1 MAEKTEKPTSKK
13 LKDESKKGNSFKY
26 KELLST
32 TGYITGI
39 AYLLYVA
46 DWSAFS
52 HFYQTVL
59 RNVNHL
65 SLPVYIRMLS
75 EIFFQ
80 MILPLII
87 LCGVSVSFVSLMQTR
102 FAVATEA
109 IKFDLKKIDPIA
121 GFKRIFTKKSLKN
134 LVKALISVIIY
145 LSSGYAF
152 VCLYTGDLFL
162 VITAPFFGV
171 SDSFLY
177 FTGRYIF
184 IFILLLLPLLVIDY
198 IVEYFFFFND
208 MKMEKHEVKQ
218 EYKNSEGNQEI
229 KSARKQQH
237 RELLNAETKA
247 LIKNSDVVVVNP
259 THIAVAVYLDPEN
272 GVMPLITVKEKGAY
286 ALAVRRYAE
295 KHKVPVVRDIRLART
310 LFRKYH
316 VFDTIIDDDLDKF
329 LDLLLWLNEAEQ
341 AAYAGGDPQQ
351 RATAG

>member
-13 LKDESKKGNSFKY
+13 LQDESKKGNSFKY

-75 EIFFQ
+75 DIFFQ
-80 MILPLII
+80 MVLPLII
-87 LCGVSVSFVSLMQTR
+87 LCSMSVSFVSLMQTR

-145 LSSGYAF
+145 LSSDYAF
-152 VCLYTGDLFL
+152 VCLYTGDLFQ
-162 VITAPFFGV
+162 VITAPFSGV

-177 FTGRYIF
+177 FAGRYIF

-286 ALAVRRYAE
+286 APAVRRYAE

-351 RATAG
+351 RAPAG

>member
-52 HFYQTVL
+52 YFYQTVL

-80 MILPLII
+80 MVLPLII

-134 LVKALISVIIY
+134 LVKALISVTIY

-162 VITAPFFGV
+162 VITAPFSGV

-351 RATAG
+351 RAPAE

>member
-13 LKDESKKGNSFKY
+13 LQDESKKGNSFKY

-32 TGYITGI
+32 TGYATGI
-39 AYLLYVA
+39 AYLLYIA

-52 HFYQTVL
+52 RFYQTVL

-65 SLPVYIRMLS
+65 SLPVYIQMLS
-75 EIFFQ
+75 DIFFQ
-80 MILPLII
+80 MVLPLIM

-134 LVKALISVIIY
+134 LVKALFSVIIY

-152 VCLYTGDLFL
+152 VCLYTGDLFQ
-162 VITAPFFGV
+162 VITAPFSGV

-218 EYKNSEGNQEI
+218 EYKNNEGNQEI

-259 THIAVAVYLDPEN
+259 THIAVAIYLDPEN
-272 GVMPLITVKEKGAY
+272 GVMPLITVKGKGEY

-295 KHKVPVVRDIRLART
+295 KHKVPVARDIRLART

-316 VFDTIIDDDLDKF
+316 VFDTIIDNDLDKF

-341 AAYAGGDPQQ
+341 AAFADSELH
-351 RATAG
+351 

>member
-13 LKDESKKGNSFKY
+13 LKDESKKGNTFKY

-32 TGYITGI
+32 TGYVTGI

-52 HFYQTVL
+52 RFYQTVL

-65 SLPVYIRMLS
+65 SLSVYIQMLS

-80 MILPLII
+80 MVLPLIM
-87 LCGVSVSFVSLMQTR
+87 LCGLSVSFVSLMQTR

-109 IKFDLKKIDPIA
+109 IKLDLKKIDPIA

-134 LVKALISVIIY
+134 LVKALISLIVY
-145 LSSGYAF
+145 LSAGYTF
-152 VCLYTGDLFL
+152 ISLYTGDIYQL
-162 VITAPFFGV
+162 ITAPFSEV
-171 SDSFLY
+171 SESFLY

-184 IFILLLLPLLVIDY
+184 IFILLLMPLLVIDY

-259 THIAVAVYLDPEN
+259 THIAVAIYLDPEN
-272 GVMPLITVKEKGAY
+272 GVMPLITVKEKGEY

-295 KHKVPVVRDIRLART
+295 KHKVPVTRDIRLARA
-310 LFRKYH
+310 LYRKYH

-341 AAYAGGDPQQ
+341 AGLDNSEQPQN
-351 RATAG
+351 

>member
-52 HFYQTVL
+52 YFYQTVL

-80 MILPLII
+80 MVLPLII

-134 LVKALISVIIY
+134 LVKALISAIIY

-162 VITAPFFGV
+162 VITAPFSGV

-177 FTGRYIF
+177 FSGRYIF

-341 AAYAGGDPQQ
+341 AAYADGDPQQ

>member
-13 LKDESKKGNSFKY
+13 LKDESKKGNTFKY

-32 TGYITGI
+32 TGYVTGI

-52 HFYQTVL
+52 RFYQTVL

-65 SLPVYIRMLS
+65 SLSVYIQMLPD
-75 EIFFQ
+75 IFFQ
-80 MILPLII
+80 MVLPLII
-87 LCGVSVSFVSLMQTR
+87 LCGLSVSFVSLMQTR

-134 LVKALISVIIY
+134 LVKALISLIVY
-145 LSSGYAF
+145 LSAGYTF
-152 VCLYTGDLFL
+152 ICLYTGDIYQL
-162 VITAPFFGV
+162 ITAPF
-171 SDSFLY
+171 SEASESFLY

-184 IFILLLLPLLVIDY
+184 IFILLLMPLLVIDY

-259 THIAVAVYLDPEN
+259 THIAVAIYLDPEN
-272 GVMPLITVKEKGAY
+272 GVMPLITVKEKGMY

-295 KHKVPVVRDIRLART
+295 KHRVPVVRDIRLART

-329 LDLLLWLNEAEQ
+329 LDLLLWLNDAEQ
-341 AAYAGGDPQQ
+341 AAFADSEPH
-351 RATAG
+351 

>member
-13 LKDESKKGNSFKY
+13 LKDEAKKGNTFKY

-32 TGYITGI
+32 TGYVTGI

-52 HFYQTVL
+52 RFYQTVL

-65 SLPVYIRMLS
+65 SLSVYIQMLS

-80 MILPLII
+80 MVLPLII

-134 LVKALISVIIY
+134 LVKALISLVVY
-145 LSSGYAF
+145 LSAGYTF
-152 VCLYTGDLFL
+152 ISLYTGDIYQL
-162 VITAPFFGV
+162 ITAPFSEV
-171 SDSFLY
+171 SESFLY

-184 IFILLLLPLLVIDY
+184 IFILLLMPLLVIDY

-259 THIAVAVYLDPEN
+259 THIAVAIYLDPEN
-272 GVMPLITVKEKGAY
+272 GIMPLITVKEKGKY
-286 ALAVRRYAE
+286 ALAVRLYAE
-295 KHKVPVVRDIRLART
+295 KNQVPVVRDIRLART

-341 AAYAGGDPQQ
+341 AGFDSSEQPQD
-351 RATAG
+351 

>member
-13 LKDESKKGNSFKY
+13 LQDESKKGNSFKY

-32 TGYITGI
+32 TGYMTGI
-39 AYLLYVA
+39 VYLLYVA

-75 EIFFQ
+75 DIFFQ
-80 MILPLII
+80 MVLPLII

-102 FAVATEA
+102 FAIATEA
-109 IKFDLKKIDPIA
+109 IKFNLNKIDPIA

-152 VCLYTGDLFL
+152 VCLYTGDLFQ
-162 VITAPFFGV
+162 VITAPFSGV

-218 EYKNSEGNQEI
+218 EYKNNEGNQEI

-272 GVMPLITVKEKGAY
+272 GVMPLITVKEKGEY

-295 KHKVPVVRDIRLART
+295 KHKVPVARDIRLART

-329 LDLLLWLNEAEQ
+329 LDLLLWLNDAEQ
-341 AAYAGGDPQQ
+341 AAFADSELH
-351 RATAG
+351 

>member
-52 HFYQTVL
+52 YFYQTVL

-80 MILPLII
+80 MVLPLII

-162 VITAPFFGV
+162 VITAPFSGV

-341 AAYAGGDPQQ
+341 AAYAGGDPQ
-351 RATAG
+351 

>member
-13 LKDESKKGNSFKY
+13 LQDESKKGNSFKY

-32 TGYITGI
+32 TGYMTGI
-39 AYLLYVA
+39 VYLLYVA

-75 EIFFQ
+75 DIFFQ
-80 MILPLII
+80 MVLPLII

-102 FAVATEA
+102 FAIATEA
-109 IKFDLKKIDPIA
+109 IKFNLNKIDPIA

-145 LSSGYAF
+145 LSSGYTF
-152 VCLYTGDLFL
+152 VCLYTGDLFQ
-162 VITAPFFGV
+162 VITAPFSGV

-218 EYKNSEGNQEI
+218 EYKNNEGNQEI

-237 RELLNAETKA
+237 RELLNAETKS

-272 GVMPLITVKEKGAY
+272 GVMPLITVKEKGEY

-295 KHKVPVVRDIRLART
+295 KHKVPVARDIRLART

-329 LDLLLWLNEAEQ
+329 LDLLLWLNDAEQ
-341 AAYAGGDPQQ
+341 AAFADSELH
-351 RATAG
+351 

>member
-13 LKDESKKGNSFKY
+13 LQDESKKGNSFKY

-32 TGYITGI
+32 TGYMTGI

-75 EIFFQ
+75 DIFFQ
-80 MILPLII
+80 MVLPLII
-87 LCGVSVSFVSLMQTR
+87 LCSMSVSFVSLMQTR

-152 VCLYTGDLFL
+152 ICLYTGDLFQ
-162 VITAPFFGV
+162 VITTPFSGV
-171 SDSFLY
+171 GDSFLY

-184 IFILLLLPLLVIDY
+184 ISILLLLPLLVIDY
-198 IVEYFFFFND
+198 IVEYFFFIND

-272 GVMPLITVKEKGAY
+272 GVMPLITVKEKGEY

-295 KHKVPVVRDIRLART
+295 KHKVPVAVDVRLART

-316 VFDTIIDDDLDKF
+316 IFDTIVDDDLDKF
-329 LDLLLWLNEAEQ
+329 LDLLLWLNDAER
-341 AAYAGGDPQQ
+341 AAFADSEPD
-351 RATAG
+351 

>member
-52 HFYQTVL
+52 YFYQTVL

-80 MILPLII
+80 MVLPLII

-162 VITAPFFGV
+162 VITAPFSGV

-341 AAYAGGDPQQ
+341 AAYADGDPQ
-351 RATAG
+351 

>member
-13 LKDESKKGNSFKY
+13 LQDESKKGNSFKY

-32 TGYITGI
+32 TGYMTGI

-75 EIFFQ
+75 DIFFQ
-80 MILPLII
+80 MVLPLII
-87 LCGVSVSFVSLMQTR
+87 LCSMSVSFVSLMQTR

-152 VCLYTGDLFL
+152 VCLYTGDLFQ
-162 VITAPFFGV
+162 VIATPFSGV

-198 IVEYFFFFND
+198 IVEYFFFIND

-272 GVMPLITVKEKGAY
+272 GVMPLITVKEKGEY

-295 KHKVPVVRDIRLART
+295 KHKVPVAVDVRLART

-316 VFDTIIDDDLDKF
+316 IFDTIVDDDLDKF
-329 LDLLLWLNEAEQ
+329 LDLLLWLNDAER
-341 AAYAGGDPQQ
+341 AAFADSEPD
-351 RATAG
+351 

>member
-13 LKDESKKGNSFKY
+13 LQDESKKGNSFKY

-75 EIFFQ
+75 DIFFQ
-80 MILPLII
+80 MVLPLII
-87 LCGVSVSFVSLMQTR
+87 LCSMSVSFVSLMQTR

-152 VCLYTGDLFL
+152 VCLYTGDLFQ
-162 VITAPFFGV
+162 VITAPFSGV

-218 EYKNSEGNQEI
+218 EYKNNEGNQEI

-286 ALAVRRYAE
+286 APAVRRYAE

-351 RATAG
+351 SAPAG

>member
-52 HFYQTVL
+52 YFYQTVL

-80 MILPLII
+80 MVLPLII

-134 LVKALISVIIY
+134 LVKALISAIIY
-145 LSSGYAF
+145 LSSSYAF
-152 VCLYTGDLFL
+152 VCLYTGDLFQ
-162 VITAPFFGV
+162 VITAPFSGV

-341 AAYAGGDPQQ
+341 AAYADGDPQ
-351 RATAG
+351 

>member
-52 HFYQTVL
+52 YFYQTVL

-80 MILPLII
+80 MVLPLII

-162 VITAPFFGV
+162 VITAPFSGV

-351 RATAG
+351 RAPAE

>member
-13 LKDESKKGNSFKY
+13 LQDESKKGNSFKY

-32 TGYITGI
+32 TGYMTGI

-52 HFYQTVL
+52 YFYQTVL

-80 MILPLII
+80 MVLPLII

-152 VCLYTGDLFL
+152 VCLYTGDLFQ
-162 VITAPFFGV
+162 VITAPFSGV

-341 AAYAGGDPQQ
+341 AAYADGDPQ
-351 RATAG
+351 

>member
-1 MAEKTEKPTSKK
+1 M
-13 LKDESKKGNSFKY
+13 
-26 KELLST
+26 
-32 TGYITGI
+32 
-39 AYLLYVA
+39 V
-46 DWSAFS
+46 
-52 HFYQTVL
+52 
-59 RNVNHL
+59 
-65 SLPVYIRMLS
+65 
-75 EIFFQ
+75 
-80 MILPLII
+80 LPLII

-134 LVKALISVIIY
+134 LVKALISAIIY
-145 LSSGYAF
+145 LSSSYAF
-152 VCLYTGDLFL
+152 VCLYTGDLFQ
-162 VITAPFFGV
+162 VITAPFSGV

-341 AAYAGGDPQQ
+341 AAYADGDPQ
-351 RATAG
+351 

>member
-52 HFYQTVL
+52 YFYQTVL

-80 MILPLII
+80 MVLPLII

-162 VITAPFFGV
+162 VITAPFSGV

-341 AAYAGGDPQQ
+341 AAYAGGDPHQ
-351 RATAG
+351 RAPAE

>member
-13 LKDESKKGNSFKY
+13 LQDESKKGNSFKY

-32 TGYITGI
+32 TGYMTGI

-75 EIFFQ
+75 DIFFQ
-80 MILPLII
+80 MVLPLII
-87 LCGVSVSFVSLMQTR
+87 LCSMSVSFVSLMQTR

-162 VITAPFFGV
+162 VIATPFSGV
-171 SDSFLY
+171 DDSFLY

-184 IFILLLLPLLVIDY
+184 ISILLLLPLLVIDY
-198 IVEYFFFFND
+198 IVEYFFFIND

-316 VFDTIIDDDLDKF
+316 VFDTIVDDDLDKF
-329 LDLLLWLNEAEQ
+329 LDLLLWLNDAER
-341 AAYAGGDPQQ
+341 AAFADSEPD
-351 RATAG
+351 

>member
-13 LKDESKKGNSFKY
+13 LQDESKKGNSFKY

-75 EIFFQ
+75 DIFFQ
-80 MILPLII
+80 MVLPLII
-87 LCGVSVSFVSLMQTR
+87 LCSMSVSFVSLMQTR

-152 VCLYTGDLFL
+152 VCLYTGDLFQ
-162 VITAPFFGV
+162 VITAPFSGV

-229 KSARKQQH
+229 KSARKQQR

-286 ALAVRRYAE
+286 APAVRRYAE

-351 RATAG
+351 SAPAG

>member
-13 LKDESKKGNSFKY
+13 LQDESKKGNSFKY

-75 EIFFQ
+75 DIFFQ
-80 MILPLII
+80 MVLPLII
-87 LCGVSVSFVSLMQTR
+87 LCSMSVSFVSLMQTR

-152 VCLYTGDLFL
+152 VCLYTGDLFQ
-162 VITAPFFGV
+162 VITAPFSGV

-341 AAYAGGDPQQ
+341 AAYADGDPQ
-351 RATAG
+351 

>member
-13 LKDESKKGNSFKY
+13 LQDESKKGNSFKY

-32 TGYITGI
+32 TGYMTGI

-75 EIFFQ
+75 DIFFQ
-80 MILPLII
+80 MVLPLII
-87 LCGVSVSFVSLMQTR
+87 LCSMSVSFVSLMQTR

-152 VCLYTGDLFL
+152 VCLYTGDLFQ
-162 VITAPFFGV
+162 VITTPFSGV
-171 SDSFLY
+171 GDSFLY
-177 FTGRYIF
+177 FTSRYIF
-184 IFILLLLPLLVIDY
+184 ISILLLLPLLVIDY
-198 IVEYFFFFND
+198 IVEYFFFIND

-272 GVMPLITVKEKGAY
+272 GVMPLITVKEKGEY

-295 KHKVPVVRDIRLART
+295 KHKVPVAVDVRLART

-316 VFDTIIDDDLDKF
+316 IFDTIVDDDLDKF
-329 LDLLLWLNEAEQ
+329 LDLLLWLNDAER
-341 AAYAGGDPQQ
+341 AAFADSEPD
-351 RATAG
+351 

>member
-1 MAEKTEKPTSKK
+1 
-13 LKDESKKGNSFKY
+13 
-26 KELLST
+26 
-32 TGYITGI
+32 
-39 AYLLYVA
+39 
-46 DWSAFS
+46 
-52 HFYQTVL
+52 
-59 RNVNHL
+59 
-65 SLPVYIRMLS
+65 
-75 EIFFQ
+75 
-80 MILPLII
+80 
-87 LCGVSVSFVSLMQTR
+87 VSFVSLMQTR

-134 LVKALISVIIY
+134 LVKALISLIVY
-145 LSSGYAF
+145 LSAGYTF
-152 VCLYTGDLFL
+152 ITLYTGDIYQL
-162 VITAPFFGV
+162 ITALFSEV
-171 SDSFLY
+171 SESFLY

-184 IFILLLLPLLVIDY
+184 IFILLLMPLLVVDY

-247 LIKNSDVVVVNP
+247 LIKNSDIVVVNP
-259 THIAVAVYLDPEN
+259 THIAVAIYLDPEN
-272 GVMPLITVKEKGAY
+272 GVMPLITVKGKGMY

-295 KHKVPVVRDIRLART
+295 KHRVPVVRDIRLART

-329 LDLLLWLNEAEQ
+329 LDLLLWLNDAEQ
-341 AAYAGGDPQQ
+341 AALADSEPH
-351 RATAG
+351 

>member
-52 HFYQTVL
+52 YFYQTVL

-80 MILPLII
+80 MVLPLII

-134 LVKALISVIIY
+134 LVKALISAIIY

-152 VCLYTGDLFL
+152 VCLYTGDLFQ
-162 VITAPFFGV
+162 VITAPFSGV

-341 AAYAGGDPQQ
+341 AAYADGDPQ
-351 RATAG
+351 

>member
-13 LKDESKKGNSFKY
+13 LQDESKKGNSFKY

-52 HFYQTVL
+52 YFYQTVL

-80 MILPLII
+80 MVLPLII

-134 LVKALISVIIY
+134 LVKALISFIIY

-162 VITAPFFGV
+162 VITAPFSGV

-341 AAYAGGDPQQ
+341 AAYADGDPQ
-351 RATAG
+351 

>member
-52 HFYQTVL
+52 YFYQTVL

-80 MILPLII
+80 MVLPLII

-162 VITAPFFGV
+162 VITAPFSGV

-341 AAYAGGDPQQ
+341 AAYADGDPQQ

>member
-52 HFYQTVL
+52 YFYQTVL

-80 MILPLII
+80 MVLPLII

-162 VITAPFFGV
+162 VITAPFSGV

>member
-13 LKDESKKGNSFKY
+13 LQDESKKGNAFKY

-39 AYLLYVA
+39 AYLLYIA

-52 HFYQTVL
+52 RFYQTVL

-65 SLPVYIRMLS
+65 SLSVYIQMLS
-75 EIFFQ
+75 DIFFQ
-80 MILPLII
+80 MVLPLII

-102 FAVATEA
+102 FAIATEA
-109 IKFDLKKIDPIA
+109 IKFDLNKIDPIA

-152 VCLYTGDLFL
+152 VCLYTGDLFQ
-162 VITAPFFGV
+162 VITAPFSGV

-272 GVMPLITVKEKGAY
+272 GVMPLITVKEKGEY

-295 KHKVPVVRDIRLART
+295 KHKVPVAVDVRLART

-316 VFDTIIDDDLDKF
+316 IFDTIVDDDLDKF
-329 LDLLLWLNEAEQ
+329 LDLLLWLNDAER
-341 AAYAGGDPQQ
+341 AAFADSEPD
-351 RATAG
+351 

>member
-52 HFYQTVL
+52 YFYQTVL

-80 MILPLII
+80 MVLPLII

-134 LVKALISVIIY
+134 LVKALISAIIY

-152 VCLYTGDLFL
+152 VCLYTGDLFQ
-162 VITAPFFGV
+162 VITAPFSGV

-341 AAYAGGDPQQ
+341 AAYAGGDPQ
-351 RATAG
+351 

>member
-162 VITAPFFGV
+162 VITAPFSGV

-341 AAYAGGDPQQ
+341 AAYADGDPQ
-351 RATAG
+351 